1 MENEISNKDL
11 QDEVSSHQ
19 ADDAALKSEREQQ
32 QSRLKRVL
40 EVGNLKTD
48 ASEDFNQN
56 LSSYYEG
63 ADLDQLRRLAQQR
76 IDDRTISNEPT
87 PTNDKETK

>member
-19 ADDAALKSEREQQ
+19 ADDAARKSEREQQ
-32 QSRLKRVL
+32 QTRLKRVL
-40 EVGNLKTD
+40 EVGNLKSD
-48 ASEDFNQN
+48 DFNQN

-63 ADLDQLRRLAQQR
+63 ADLDQLRRLAQQQ